1 LISANASHG
10 VSSDDLELLF
20 KKKIL
25 SPVRYGNP
33 MHMQPIFA
41 SYPYYGNNVAESLF
55 ENGLCLPSGSNLT
68 DNRLR
73 IATIISKVFKTKVAL
88 KLPKKLCFR

>member
-1 LISANASHG
+1 LPQLLVAAIDFSHLTELA
-10 VSSDDLELLF
+10 VMTLELLF

-25 SPVRYGNP
+25 SPVRYG

-41 SYPYYGNNVAESLF
+41 SYPYYGNNAESLF

-68 DNRLR
+68 DSDR
-73 IATIISKVFKTKVAL
+73 
-88 KLPKKLCFR
+88 